1 MVFIHNKNYATLDYS
16 NAYGG
21 QYFSIDT
28 GLRPNDSKH
37 FASAAIAL
45 KLDIVDLLD
54 VEENYCPP
62 PPDTHRDFNLEE
74 CLTKFYA
81 NKIGCS
87 SPWEGSSFVSDF
99 PPCHTASQYKGDSKS
114 HYDTSC
120 MQLYNHFHQDY
131 FEIKNIVMNSGPGK
145 IYNIT
150 GCTGSC
156 RLPRYQASILERV
169 NYYDIHDDQA
179 DTVSRKNN
187 PELEERHNGK
197 LLFRCTY
204 LFCTQVAITQL

>member
-1 MVFIHNKNYATLDYS
+1 MSTSGIHYWMVFIHNKNYATLDYS

-62 PPDTHRDFNLEE
+62 PPVTHRDFNLEE

-99 PPCHTASQYKGDSKS
+99 PPCHTASQYKGDSK
-114 HYDTSC
+114 
-120 MQLYNHFHQDY
+120 
-131 FEIKNIVMNSGPGK
+131 
-145 IYNIT
+145 
-150 GCTGSC
+150 
-156 RLPRYQASILERV
+156 
-169 NYYDIHDDQA
+169 
-179 DTVSRKNN
+179 
-187 PELEERHNGK
+187 
-197 LLFRCTY
+197 
-204 LFCTQVAITQL
+204 